1 MRESNVMKIEETRSN
16 TFDRRTKSL
25 ATFEVGDRVRVQ
37 NPTTKLWDR
46 IGTIS
51 SVDARRRYGVT
62 LDDGRIIA
70 RNRKYLRTFYEKTP
84 NAEQSVHWPN
94 EDDLVDVKE
103 YEPTD
108 DEGEDVND
116 EQPRRRSNRRK
127 KKPDRFGVKD

>member
-1 MRESNVMKIEETRSN
+1 MNV
-16 TFDRRTKSL
+16 RTLCEPVALYQCIPKNH
-25 ATFEVGDRVRVQ
+25 V
-37 NPTTKLWDR
+37 
-46 IGTIS
+46 I
-51 SVDARRRYGVT
+51 
-62 LDDGRIIA
+62 
-70 RNRKYLRTFYEKTP
+70 
-84 NAEQSVHWPN
+84 WPN